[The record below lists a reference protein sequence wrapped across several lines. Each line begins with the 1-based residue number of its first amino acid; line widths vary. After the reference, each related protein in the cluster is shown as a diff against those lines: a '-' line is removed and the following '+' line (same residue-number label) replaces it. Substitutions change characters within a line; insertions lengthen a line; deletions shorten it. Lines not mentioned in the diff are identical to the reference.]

1 MATFYWVGGAGTW
14 DGSTTTNWAS
24 SSGGAGGAGVPTLS
38 DNAVF
43 DSSSNATAYAVTLG
57 SGAVCAD
64 WTVAG
69 PLVGNVTFSG
79 TAGISVYGTLLWPV
93 SGMVRSYTGTTTFT
107 STTTGKTVTTNGLSI
122 GNVTFDGVGGGW
134 VLGSAL
140 TATAANITVTNGSLS
155 TSASNYSITAARF
168 LSSNSNVRSIILN
181 ASTVTIT
188 ASGANDPGLELT
200 NSANLTFNAGTSQIT
215 LSGIQALLRGGGN
228 TFYNVSF
235 TSSGGSK
242 TLTGTNTFN
251 NFTTQAR
258 TVTGVATFVFSDN
271 QIINGTFTCNN
282 STTAIRRTI
291 MLSNVLGTPRTIK
304 VNATSLVNVD
314 FLDIIIDPT
323 STAFPVTGTRL
334 GNLGGNS
341 GITFTTAKTVYW
353 NLAAGGNFSATAWA
367 LSSGAGVD
375 INNFPL
381 AQDTVIIENTGLN
394 TSATIT
400 MDNPWQIGNLDISTR
415 SNAMTFTQTSSYAVY
430 GNYSLSSSV
439 TLTGVGTSTFSAYG
453 STQTITSA
461 GVTFTQP
468 VTITA
473 FSGTVQLLDNLT
485 LGSTL
490 TTTLTT
496 GTLDLSSGNR
506 TLSTGLFN
514 SNNSNTRSIAFG
526 TGNITTTGSG
536 TVWNTSATTNF
547 TYTGTPTVNISNNS
561 ATATT
566 VTTGT
571 MTEAQ
576 ALNFNYTTGTYTLT
590 DTAAVYKSVNYT
602 GFAGTA
608 ANTAKTIYA
617 NVTYATGMTLTAGA
631 NATTFAAT
639 SGTQQI
645 TNNGK
650 TLDFP
655 LVFNGIGSTF
665 AFQDAL
671 TQGSTRAFTITN
683 GTVQLKNGVT
693 STVGAFG
700 TSGTNQKFLQS
711 TLAGS
716 QATLSQASGTV
727 DASYLTIQDI
737 NAVGGATF
745 NAFLNQF
752 NIDAGNVDGWNFGI
766 SPVVGGAEYTYSMR
780 SFTQPRRF

>member
-43 DSSSNATAYAVTLG
+43 DSSSNATAYTVTLG

-69 PLVGNVTFSG
+69 PLVGDVTFAGSSG
-79 TAGISVYGTLLWPV
+79 ITITGSLLWPV
-93 SGMVRSYTGTTTFT
+93 TGMVRSYTGNTTLSST
-107 STTTGKTVTTNGLSI
+107 STGKTVTTNGLSI
-122 GNVTFDGVGGGW
+122 SSVVFDGVGGGW
-134 VLGSAL
+134 ELGSAL

-168 LSSNSNVRSIILN
+168 ISSNSNVRSIILN

-188 ASGANDPGLELT
+188 ASGANDPGVNFT
-200 NSANLTFNAGTSQIT
+200 DSTNLTFNAGTSQIT
-215 LSGIQALLRGGGN
+215 LTGIQGRLHGGGN
-228 TFYNVSF
+228 TFYNVLF
-235 TSSGGSK
+235 SSGGGGKFVS
-242 TLTGTNTFN
+242 GVNTFN
-251 NFTTQAR
+251 NFQTQNR
-258 TVTGVATFVFSDN
+258 TVTGVGGIQFLDN
-271 QIINGTFTCNN
+271 QIINGTFTCDN
-282 STTAIRRTI
+282 STTAMRRKI
-291 MLSNVLGTPRTIK
+291 MSSNVLGTPRTLK

-314 FLDIIIDPT
+314 FQDIIIDPT

-334 GNLGGNS
+334 GDLGGNS

-353 NLAAGGNFSATAWA
+353 NLAAGGNWSSTAWA
-367 LSSGAGVD
+367 LSSGGGVSTD
-375 INNFPL
+375 NFPL
-381 AQDTVIIENTGLN
+381 AQDTAIIENTGLN
-394 TSATIT
+394 TSASIGI
-400 MDNPWQIGNLDISTR
+400 DQFWQIGNLDISTR
-415 SNAMTFTQTSSYAVY
+415 SNAMTFGQNFSYNVY
-430 GNYSLSSSV
+430 GNFTLSSSV
-439 TLTGVGTSTFSAYG
+439 TLTNVGTLTFSAYG

-468 VTITA
+468 ITINA

-536 TVWNTSATTNF
+536 TAWNTSATTNF
-547 TYTGTPTVNISNNS
+547 IYTGTPTVNISNNS

-608 ANTAKTIYA
+608 ANTAKTVYG
-617 NVTYATGMTLTAGA
+617 NVTYAAGMTLTAGA
-631 NATTFAAT
+631 NATTFAAS

-665 AFQDAL
+665 EFQDAL
-671 TQGSTRAFTITN
+671 TQGSTRAFTVTN
-683 GTVQLKNGVT
+683 GTIQLKNGVT
-693 STVGAFG
+693 STVGAFA
-700 TSGTNQKFLQS
+700 TSGTSQKFLQS
-711 TLAGS
+711 TLSGS
-716 QATLSQASGTV
+716 QATISQASGTV
-727 DASYLTIQDI
+727 NASYLTIQDI
-737 NAVGGATF
+737 NATGGARWNLVNESINQGNLSGWYVAHQQ
-745 NAFLNQF
+745 NAFYP
-752 NIDAGNVDGWNFGI
+752 AGMF
-766 SPVVGGAEYTYSMR
+766 
-780 SFTQPRRF
+780 